1 MGKYNCEKC
10 GKVFNQ
16 KSHYTTHANKKNPC
30 IVESK
35 MKEMIDN
42 AVKEKLIEIKKNS
55 SSNEVIN
62 NFEIMY
68 DSKLVKDKD
77 VKKIHTPKPI
87 LKWVGGKT
95 QIMDKLIVDFPIEIN
110 NYREAFLGGGSVL
123 LTLLSYVKSGVI
135 KIHGNIYAY
144 DLNEPLIYIYKN
156 IQTRHGEVYDT
167 LQNIIADFNDC
178 GNGEINRTPTNIQE
192 AKIAKENYY
201 YWIRSE
207 YNKLCLNDKK
217 DILGSAM
224 FIFLNKTCFRGVF
237 RVGPKG
243 FNVPYG
249 HYNNPEIINKQHLE
263 EIHNL
268 IQGVI
273 FECCDFNTSL
283 QNVELNDFVYLD
295 PPYAPET
302 DTSFVGYTENG
313 FNIENHNNLF
323 QLIHNL
329 TDTNKKVML
338 SNADVSLVRENFKDE
353 KYKTTSILC
362 KRSINSKNPNAKAK
376 EVIIKNYD

>member
-135 KIHGNIYAY
+135 KIH
-144 DLNEPLIYIYKN
+144 
-156 IQTRHGEVYDT
+156 
-167 LQNIIADFNDC
+167 
-178 GNGEINRTPTNIQE
+178 
-192 AKIAKENYY
+192 
-201 YWIRSE
+201 
-207 YNKLCLNDKK
+207 
-217 DILGSAM
+217 
-224 FIFLNKTCFRGVF
+224 
-237 RVGPKG
+237 
-243 FNVPYG
+243 
-249 HYNNPEIINKQHLE
+249 
-263 EIHNL
+263 
-268 IQGVI
+268 
-273 FECCDFNTSL
+273 
-283 QNVELNDFVYLD
+283 
-295 PPYAPET
+295 
-302 DTSFVGYTENG
+302 
-313 FNIENHNNLF
+313 
-323 QLIHNL
+323 
-329 TDTNKKVML
+329 
-338 SNADVSLVRENFKDE
+338 
-353 KYKTTSILC
+353 
-362 KRSINSKNPNAKAK
+362 
-376 EVIIKNYD
+376 